1 MTIDRDLAPAGA
13 GASCNRTCKCL
24 LQGLFVAVMQIIVA
38 TAALHMAF
46 YPLLET
52 PARAS
57 VEGAMNDYF
66 DEMGAAANITG
77 PTAYEGQSGGYY
89 TAGNVMMRFPQK
101 SVNIAN
107 LQLPNVRAGCG
118 GIDIFAGSFSFIN
131 SAEIIA
137 LLKAIANNSLGFAFQ
152 LAIDTL
158 CPECGKVME
167 QMRQATQLLN
177 QQMMNSCETAQAL
190 VGNVWPKIDA
200 SSRAICEAIG
210 TNDGFFSDWAKSRQ
224 GCGTDGT
231 RNSTVAGAS
240 DEFDEVNAAVP
251 RNFTWEALKKNA
263 LFAPGGVVDQDL
275 AEYVMTLVGTVIII
289 PPADGSAGSYRPFF
303 ADTSST
309 LFSALLDGTP
319 ATPITVLTCDEP
331 VNCLNPTT
339 TTRTVATSAAIRP
352 KVRAIVLSMMEKVVS
367 DTALDAGEQGLLQ
380 AASLPLYKIIT
391 VRAAYARGTSV
402 SDIDSLAEITAVDI
416 VYGITDQL
424 ISQVNGSK
432 SKFIG
437 GESDEVA
444 KWATGLREVQAQLQR
459 RRSTSGERVTI
470 LLAFIENTQMMERTI
485 QANLTPS
492 WSASLDWSRA
502 VKGRGGF

>member
-1 MTIDRDLAPAGA
+1 MTTDRKVVPAGA
-13 GASCNRTCKCL
+13 PGRTL
-24 LQGLFVAVMQIIVA
+24 GSTAFVRTMIAATIQMTVA
-38 TAALHMAF
+38 AALVQMAV
-46 YPLLET
+46 YPALET

-66 DEMGAAANITG
+66 DEMGVAANITG
-77 PTAYEGQSGGYY
+77 PSAYEGQAGGYY

-118 GIDIFAGSFSFIN
+118 GIDIFAGSFSFVN
-131 SAEIIA
+131 SAEIVA
-137 LLKAIANNSLGFAFQ
+137 LLKAIANNALGFAFQ

-190 VGNVWPKIDA
+190 VGGVWPKVDA

-210 TNDGFFSDWAKSRQ
+210 TNDGFFSDWAKGRQ
-224 GCGTDGT
+224 GCGTDGG

-240 DEFDEVNAAVP
+240 AEFDAVNAAVP
-251 RNFTWEALKKNA
+251 RNFTWEALKKNE

-289 PPADGSAGSYRPFF
+289 PPADGSPGSYRPFF

-309 LFSALLDGTP
+309 LHSALLDGTG
-319 ATPITVLTCDEP
+319 AADVTVLSCDEP
-331 VNCLNPTT
+331 VKCLNPTT
-339 TTRTVATSAAIRP
+339 TTRTISAASAVRP
-352 KVRAIVLSMMEKVVS
+352 KVRALVLSMMSKVMS
-367 DTALDAGEQGLLQ
+367 DTALSASEQGLLQ

-391 VRAAYARGTSV
+391 VRAAYGRGSSV
-402 SDIDSLAEITAVDI
+402 SDIDNLAEITAVDM
-416 VYGITDQL
+416 VYSITDQM
-424 ISQVNGSK
+424 ISQVNASK
-432 SKFIG
+432 AKFIA
-437 GESDEVA
+437 GEAEQVS
-444 KWATGLREVQAQLQR
+444 KWETSLREVQATLNR
-459 RRSTSGERVTI
+459 RRSISNERVTV
-470 LLAFIENTQMMERTI
+470 LLAYIENTAMMERTI
-485 QANLTPS
+485 QTNLTPS
-492 WSASLDWSRA
+492 WAASLDWSRA
-502 VKGRGGF
+502 VSGRGGF